1 MSKPKLSLTQVTEQ
15 DDWDKMVISS
25 PQGSLF
31 SERFYLAAT
40 GCNPHLYFV
49 KQGTGTEIKA
59 GVVVVVSEDNR
70 TCELDDLVI
79 YGGILFNLDPK
90 RQMVKRRH
98 DEFQI
103 AEFVIE
109 QFSAIYNSIEFQL
122 SPEFVDMRPFQW
134 HRYHGENRFKFIL
147 NLRYTSRVDIS
158 CLRNFIN
165 NEENSPCFNNM
176 ETVRRYSIR
185 QARKKGGRVKQVKN
199 GDQLIDFY
207 RLLMERQGEVLSF
220 SKLSNM
226 ENVINAL
233 IKMERG
239 SVYHAL
245 NPDGKVIYAICYGW
259 DSKRAYYLFGAGH
272 PDINEPWQGTIVH
285 WEAFKDFAQRL
296 NINEVDM
303 EGVNSPQRGWFKL
316 GFGGNL
322 APYFHVIKNE
332 QSIDS

>member
-1 MSKPKLSLTQVTEQ
+1 MPKSKLFLTQVSEQ
-15 DDWDKMVISS
+15 ADWDKMVVCS

-31 SERFYLAAT
+31 SERFYLAAA
-40 GCNPHLYFV
+40 GCKSHLYFV
-49 KQGTGTEIKA
+49 HQGAETEIKA

-70 TCELDDLVI
+70 TCELNDLVI
-79 YGGILFNLDPK
+79 YGGILFNLDPE

-103 AEFVIE
+103 TEFVIE
-109 QFSAIYNSIEFQL
+109 QFSAIYKSIEFQL
-122 SPEFVDMRPFQW
+122 SPEFFDMRPFQW
-134 HRYHGENRFKFIL
+134 YRYHDENRFKFVL

-207 RLLMERQGEVLSF
+207 RSLMERQGEALSF

-233 IKMERG
+233 IKRERG

-245 NPDGKVIYAICYGW
+245 NANGQV
-259 DSKRAYYLFGAGH
+259 
-272 PDINEPWQGTIVH
+272 
-285 WEAFKDFAQRL
+285 
-296 NINEVDM
+296 
-303 EGVNSPQRGWFKL
+303 
-316 GFGGNL
+316 
-322 APYFHVIKNE
+322 
-332 QSIDS
+332 